1 MLSSDIP
8 TAFHARERVLDVAER
23 LFAQRGYTAVT
34 LRDIAAELGMRHA
47 SLYHHVPGGKEELFE
62 EVTTRTLT
70 RHAQGIGSAFAGAP
84 RTLEAQLLALADW
97 LVTQP
102 PMDLLRMS
110 FSDLPAISPERAE
123 RLSRLAYQAL
133 IEPVEEALRQAHRR
147 GEMADHNLP
156 MVAGLLL
163 GTIQSLFAAPTSVV
177 GNPAQLRAMAHAAV
191 RVLLVGLLPRH
202 QE

>member
-8 TAFHARERVLDVAER
+8 TTFHARERVLDVAER

-34 LRDIAAELGMRHA
+34 LRDIAAELGIRHA
-47 SLYHHVPGGKEELFE
+47 SLYYHVPGGKEALFE

-70 RHAQGIGSAFAGAP
+70 RHAQGIGRALASAP
-84 RTLEAQLLALADW
+84 PTLEAQLLALADW

-110 FSDLPAISPERAE
+110 FSDLPAIHPERAQ
-123 RLSRLAYQAL
+123 RLSRLAYDAL
-133 IEPVEEALRQAHRR
+133 IAPVENALTQAHAR
-147 GEMADHNLP
+147 GEVADHNLP

-163 GTIQSLFAAPTSVV
+163 GTIQSLFAAPANVI
-177 GNPAQLRAMAHAAV
+177 GNPAQLRAMAHEAV
-191 RVLLVGLLPRH
+191 RVLLVGLLPRR

>member
-1 MLSSDIP
+1 MLNAPP
-8 TAFHARERVLDVAER
+8 TVFHARERVLDVAER

-47 SLYHHVPGGKEELFE
+47 SLYYHVPGGKEELFE

-70 RHAQGIGSAFAGAP
+70 RHANGIERALTSTSP
-84 RTLEAQLLALADW
+84 TIEAQLLALADW

-110 FSDLPAISPERAE
+110 FTDLPAISPERAA
-123 RLSRLAYQAL
+123 RLSQLAYQAL
-133 IEPVEEALRQAHRR
+133 IKPVEEALRQAHQR

-163 GTIQSLFAAPTSVV
+163 GTIQSLFAAPASIV
-177 GNPAQLRAMAHAAV
+177 GNPAQLRVMAHEAV
-191 RVLLVGLLPRH
+191 RVLLVGLLPR
-202 QE
+202 QRE

>member
-1 MLSSDIP
+1 MLTNEIP

-34 LRDIAAELGMRHA
+34 LRDIAAELGIRHA
-47 SLYHHVPGGKEELFE
+47 SLYYHAPGGKEALFE
-62 EVTTRTLT
+62 EVTIRMLT
-70 RHAQGIGSAFAGAP
+70 RHANGIEHALTTASP
-84 RTLEAQLLALADW
+84 TLEAQLLALADW

-110 FSDLPAISPERAE
+110 FTDLPAISPERAE

-133 IEPVEEALRQAHRR
+133 IKPVEEALRQAHQR
-147 GEMADHNLP
+147 GEVANHNLP
-156 MVAGLLL
+156 IVAGLLL
-163 GTIQSLFAAPTSVV
+163 GTIQSLFAAPASIV
-177 GNPAQLRAMAHAAV
+177 GNPAQLHVMAHQAV

>member
-1 MLSSDIP
+1 MLTHDIH

-47 SLYHHVPGGKEELFE
+47 SLYYHVPGGKEALFE

-70 RHAQGIGSAFAGAP
+70 RHANGIEQALTTAP
-84 RTLEAQLLALADW
+84 PILEAQLLALTDW

-110 FSDLPAISPERAE
+110 FSDLPAISPERAA
-123 RLSRLAYQAL
+123 RLSELAYQAL
-133 IEPVEEALRQAHRR
+133 IKPVEEVLRQAHQR
-147 GEMADHNLP
+147 GEVADHNLP

-163 GTIQSLFAAPTSVV
+163 GTIQSLFAAPANLV
-177 GNPAQLRAMAHAAV
+177 GDPAQLRAMAHEAV
-191 RVLLVGLLPRH
+191 RVLLVGLLPR
-202 QE
+202 Q

>member
-1 MLSSDIP
+1 MILNAPP
-8 TAFHARERVLDVAER
+8 TVFHARERVLDVAER

-47 SLYHHVPGGKEELFE
+47 SLYYHVPGGKEELFE

-70 RHAQGIGSAFAGAP
+70 RHASGIQQALSIATP
-84 RTLEAQLLALADW
+84 TLEAQLLALADW

-123 RLSRLAYQAL
+123 RLSRLAYAAL
-133 IEPVEEALRQAHRR
+133 IGPVEHVLGQAQQR
-147 GEMADHNLP
+147 GEVADHNLP

-163 GTIQSLFAAPTSVV
+163 GTIQSLFAAPASIV
-177 GNPAQLRAMAHAAV
+177 GSPVQLRAMAHKAV
-191 RVLLVGLLPRH
+191 RVLLVGLLPR
-202 QE
+202 QRE